1 MNKIT
6 MKIWGREF
14 DLEVYIRKSQNS
26 DIAFLQEKAYNKFM
40 ESQSVIDEAEK
51 SLISYIEK
59 NYRNDLTENKVE
71 NIFKYVIPK
80 TLFLPRM
87 VKERTVA
94 LLCDFKFDIEHGLAV
109 VFENEK
115 FKEIVSQDEV
125 L

>member
-87 VKERTVA
+87 VKERTVV

>member
-1 MNKIT
+1 MNNIT

-14 DLEVYIRKSQNS
+14 DIEVYIRKSQNS
-26 DIAFLQEKAYNKFM
+26 DIASLQEEAYNKFM
-40 ESQSVIDEAEK
+40 ESQRIIDEAEK
-51 SLISYIEK
+51 NLLSYIEK
-59 NYRNDLTENKVE
+59 NYKNDLNENKIE

-80 TLFLPRM
+80 TLFLPRT
-87 VKERTVA
+87 VKERTVV

-115 FKEIVSQDEV
+115 FKEVVSQDEV

>member
-14 DLEVYIRKSQNS
+14 DIEVYIRKSQNS
-26 DIAFLQEKAYNKFM
+26 DIAFLQEEAYNKFM
-40 ESQSVIDEAEK
+40 ESQSIIDEAEK

-87 VKERTVA
+87 VKERTVV